1 MGNIAIDSAYAAAYL
16 STFLFGAYVVVACHC
31 SLVLYHRY
39 KTKRLHRYL
48 LGTHIALFLL
58 ITWRCTTT
66 IARTLNGIIHL
77 ELHGG
82 ALNLYPPSFA
92 WSLVENTPWVL
103 VTVVADAFLVYRTYI
118 VWMQKCLII
127 AIPLFLFAADIAM
140 GIYFLV
146 NLANPTTTFQELI
159 HIDTAFA
166 AVTLADNLICAALIS
181 FRIWR
186 VRRNISVK
194 RQGSDPLHGVIALI
208 VESAAVY
215 TVVLIAQIITLGFES
230 RICFVLFDV
239 QCPIIGIVFSMIIIR
254 VSRGQSHGDG
264 VEVNTIEMRWQHS
277 TTEDTTANAE
287 TSGPHVFTDLRSE
300 DVEAQHP
307 DFRKVFTET
316 THESIE
322 YKPSSTPNTQY

>member
-1 MGNIAIDSAYAAAYL
+1 MGNIAIESVYVAAYL
-16 STFLFGAYVVVACHC
+16 STFLYGAYVVVACLC

-39 KTKRLHRYL
+39 KTKRPHKYL

-82 ALNLYPPSFA
+82 ALNIYLSSSA

-127 AIPLFLFAADIAM
+127 AVPLFLFAADIVI
-140 GIYFLV
+140 GIYILV
-146 NLANPTTTFQELI
+146 NLADPTTTFHELI
-159 HIDTAFA
+159 HFDTVFTVA
-166 AVTLADNLICAALIS
+166 TLAANIICTALIS

-186 VRRNISVK
+186 VRRNIPVT
-194 RQGSDPLHGVIALI
+194 RQGSDPLNGVITFI

-215 TVVLIAQIITLGFES
+215 TAVLIAQLITLGFES
-230 RICFVLFDV
+230 YTCFVLFDV

-264 VEVNTIEMRWQHS
+264 AEVSTVEMRWQHS
-277 TTEDTTANAE
+277 TTEDTTANTE

-300 DVEAQHP
+300 DVEAQRP
-307 DFRKVFTET
+307 DFRKVSTET
-316 THESIE
+316 NHESIA
-322 YKPSSTPNTQY
+322 YKP

>member
-1 MGNIAIDSAYAAAYL
+1 MGNIAVDSAYVAAYL
-16 STFLFGAYVVVACHC
+16 STFLYGAYVVVACHC

-39 KTKRLHRYL
+39 KTKRPHKYL

-58 ITWRCTTT
+58 IAWRCTTT

-82 ALNLYPPSFA
+82 AFSLYLSSSA

-127 AIPLFLFAADIAM
+127 AVPLFLFAADIAT

-146 NLANPTTTFQELI
+146 NLAGPTTTFHELI
-159 HIDTAFA
+159 HISTVFA
-166 AVTLADNLICAALIS
+166 AVTLAANIICTALIS

-186 VRRNISVK
+186 VRRSIPVK
-194 RQGSDPLHGVIALI
+194 RQGSDPLHGVITLI

-215 TVVLIAQIITLGFES
+215 TVVLIAQIITQGFES
-230 RICFVLFDV
+230 YTCFVLFDV

-264 VEVNTIEMRWQHS
+264 AEVNTVEMRWQHS
-277 TTEDTTANAE
+277 TTEDTTANTE
-287 TSGPHVFTDLRSE
+287 TSGPHILTDLCSE
-300 DVEAQHP
+300 DVEAQRP
-307 DFRKVFTET
+307 DFRKV
-316 THESIE
+316 
-322 YKPSSTPNTQY
+322 ST